1 MSSKFYGVDSLV
13 SSQIASEARRM
24 IETVQKQQIVIDRLL
39 SGQVANDAKKMT
51 ETTQKQLVIKVGL
64 IAAGVFFVT
73 FLAGAA
79 LYPTFKFAGIV
90 VILASPVLG
99 FAAGAYAKSFF
110 TKRDPFNQFVNF
122 ANNLTAAA
130 SKK

>member
-1 MSSKFYGVDSLV
+1 MSSILHLV
-13 SSQIASEARRM
+13 
-24 IETVQKQQIVIDRLL
+24 DRLV
-39 SGQVANDAKKMT
+39 SGQVVYDARKIT
-51 ETTQKQLVIKVGL
+51 ETKQKQVAIKVGL

-79 LYPTFKFAGIV
+79 LYATSKLAGIA

-99 FAAGAYAKSFF
+99 FAAGAYALSYLE
-110 TKRDPFNQFVNF
+110 RHPFNQFVNV
-122 ANNLTAAA
+122 ANNLIATA